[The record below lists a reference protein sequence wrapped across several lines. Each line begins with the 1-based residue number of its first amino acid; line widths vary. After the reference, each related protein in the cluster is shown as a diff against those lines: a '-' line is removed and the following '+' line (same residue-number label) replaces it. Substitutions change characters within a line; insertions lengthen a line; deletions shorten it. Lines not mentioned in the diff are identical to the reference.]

1 MTIISDGQLDKV
13 LISQSVKFKDG
24 LELHMV
30 AGGVIL
36 CRADQVEQDC
46 VRTVVT
52 NAGKLFHHS
61 TSLVSLY

>member
-36 CRADQVEQDC
+36 CPEAPVSGRAGLCPDSCHEC
-46 VRTVVT
+46 RETISP
-52 NAGKLFHHS
+52 LH
-61 TSLVSLY
+61 